1 MELDRDLLSRQQTR
15 RLIEEAARA
24 WEELKHFDQQKI
36 DRIVAAVAKAG
47 EENAALL
54 ARMACEETGF
64 GNVEDKPTKNLFAS
78 RRVFEA
84 IRDMKTVGI
93 LREDK
98 ENRVWDVGVS
108 VGVIAGIVPSTNPRF
123 SR

>member
-47 EENAALL
+47 EDNAEIGRAH
-54 ARMACEETGF
+54 
-64 GNVEDKPTKNLFAS
+64 V
-78 RRVFEA
+78 
-84 IRDMKTVGI
+84 
-93 LREDK
+93 
-98 ENRVWDVGVS
+98 
-108 VGVIAGIVPSTNPRF
+108 
-123 SR
+123 

>member
-54 ARMACEETGF
+54 ARMACAAI
-64 GNVEDKPTKNLFAS
+64 AS
-78 RRVFEA
+78 TSA
-84 IRDMKTVGI
+84 M
-93 LREDK
+93 
-98 ENRVWDVGVS
+98 S
-108 VGVIAGIVPSTNPRF
+108 
-123 SR
+123 